1 MGQCHNFSGSG
12 GVHMEPLASSLT
24 NNKNTF
30 FFNTSSVAT
39 RNQAGPVTWHIQVGT
54 VAVQVRHL
62 REEMCDVGSH
72 AKRKPCKLCKKYCKL
87 FQVGHEVNANEWFRL
102 AKSNALRN
110 IHVYFK
116 SESLQCQILGGK
128 NLKLW
133 KTKSLRL
140 ASIWQPYAY
149 HASSY
154 PMKPQKPCKLW
165 NSAAPYIQ

>member
-24 NNKNTF
+24 DNKNTF
-30 FFNTSSVAT
+30 FFQHVIRGDSEPGWAS
-39 RNQAGPVTWHIQVGT
+39 GPVTRHIQVGT

-62 REEMCDVGSH
+62 REEMRDVGSH

-116 SESLQCQILGGK
+116 SELML
-128 NLKLW
+128 
-133 KTKSLRL
+133 
-140 ASIWQPYAY
+140 
-149 HASSY
+149 
-154 PMKPQKPCKLW
+154 
-165 NSAAPYIQ
+165 